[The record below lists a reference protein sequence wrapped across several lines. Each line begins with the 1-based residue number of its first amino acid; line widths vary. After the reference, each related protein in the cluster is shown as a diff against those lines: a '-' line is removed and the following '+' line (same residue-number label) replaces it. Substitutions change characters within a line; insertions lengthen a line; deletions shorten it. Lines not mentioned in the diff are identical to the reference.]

1 MDEEEKEI
9 ISESFPSNSKTKKLE
24 QQTVVDKTATRKV
37 GKVIV
42 GGVKT
47 QKRSF
52 GKKMADIFLE
62 DDTRSVGSY
71 IVHDVL
77 IPAGKAMICDIV
89 GWGGFAEMMLFG
101 DRRSNRGGGQSSI
114 RRGVGNQP
122 IVNYGSYS
130 SRPVVR
136 GDVRDRGPQQRDISK
151 VGRSRHDFDEIILD
165 TRGEAEDVLSI
176 LTDLTVDYGMA
187 SVADLYDAVGITT
200 NFTDNKYGWTDLRNA
215 TVARVRGGYLLN
227 LPKPVPLE

>member
-1 MDEEEKEI
+1 MAEEEKKI
-9 ISESFPSNSKTKKLE
+9 ITDSFPSNSRTRKIE
-24 QQTVVDKTATRKV
+24 QDIEEKSPTRKV
-37 GKVIV
+37 EKVIV

-52 GKKMADIFLE
+52 GKKVADIFLE
-62 DDTRSVGSY
+62 DDSRSVGNY

-101 DRRSNRGGGQSSI
+101 DRRPNRGGGQSSI
-114 RRGVGNQP
+114 RRGGNAP

-130 SRPVVR
+130 SRPAR

-151 VGRSRHDFDEIILD
+151 VGRARHDFDEIILD
-165 TRGEAEDVLSI
+165 TRGEAEEVLSI
-176 LTDLTVDYGMA
+176 LTDLTIDYGMA

-200 NFTDNKYGWTDLRNA
+200 NFTDNKYWN
-215 TVARVRGGYLLN
+215 YS
-227 LPKPVPLE
+227 KQE